1 MAKKT
6 YIAETALIL
15 QDKDGKE
22 FRVEAGEVVDLTPE
36 QYQDVAA
43 HVVAAEISDEDLA
56 EAGYQPDGE
65 TLLESNPAEAVPSET
80 AESATQPEA
89 KPVRGRGKK
98 ES

>member
-22 FRVEAGEVVDLTPE
+22 FRVEAGEVVDLTPD

-43 HVVAAEISDEDLA
+43 HVVAAEITDADLA

-65 TLLESNPAEAVPSET
+65 TPLEDTPAEAAPSET
-80 AESATQPEA
+80 TAAAAQPEN
-89 KPVRGRGKK
+89 KPARGRVKK
-98 ES
+98 DA

>member
-6 YIAETALIL
+6 YIAQTALIL

-43 HVVAAEISDEDLA
+43 HVVAAEIADEDLV
-56 EAGYQPDGE
+56 ESGYQPDGE
-65 TLLESNPAEAVPSET
+65 TPLEDTPAESVPSET
-80 AESATQPEA
+80 TESITQPEA
-89 KPVRGRGKK
+89 KPARGRGKK

>member
-65 TLLESNPAEAVPSET
+65 TPLTDTPSET
-80 AESATQPEA
+80 EPQPET
-89 KPVRGRGKK
+89 KPARGRGKK
-98 ES
+98 EA